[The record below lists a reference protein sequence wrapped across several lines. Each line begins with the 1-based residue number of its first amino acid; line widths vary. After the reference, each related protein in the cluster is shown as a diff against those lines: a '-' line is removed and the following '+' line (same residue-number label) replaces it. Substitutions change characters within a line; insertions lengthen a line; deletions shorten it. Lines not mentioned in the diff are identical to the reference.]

1 MSFPFPPPTVNT
13 EEAFVLSS
21 LKEFVRLWGSG
32 CQALFHLECKDS
44 KASLQF
50 STKLGYPADRHF
62 VPHVPLQE
70 HHGYQGAEQQPHHL
84 PRKKGPA
91 QKERDRARAAAHRAR
106 QSTAVAADSS
116 EQSRPLPVPS
126 PPPSRAASAVKPP
139 DPQPNSPDASAGHVT
154 STPPTDTAAVP
165 VDPPADARPL
175 PPPNGPPPS
184 RVPVVS
190 FEEVKD
196 EVHHEQSEVIV
207 YATGIFENCPDQRLF
222 DEYFESLQKFILSEN
237 HLQSNISNVKI
248 VPTSSRQTSHLLY
261 THAVSVEITVKTE
274 KLWEPPRAYIV
285 KHFGKSDWLRGNKT
299 RIYLTK
305 IQ

>member
-1 MSFPFPPPTVNT
+1 MIDLRRLPLGAGTVFVQDRDDAERPP
-13 EEAFVLSS
+13 A
-21 LKEFVRLWGSG
+21 
-32 CQALFHLECKDS
+32 
-44 KASLQF
+44 
-50 STKLGYPADRHF
+50 
-62 VPHVPLQE
+62 
-70 HHGYQGAEQQPHHL
+70 
-84 PRKKGPA
+84 
-91 QKERDRARAAAHRAR
+91 
-106 QSTAVAADSS
+106 
-116 EQSRPLPVPS
+116 
-126 PPPSRAASAVKPP
+126 
-139 DPQPNSPDASAGHVT
+139 
-154 STPPTDTAAVP
+154 DTAAVQ
-165 VDPPADARPL
+165 VDPPADAEPL
-175 PPPNGPPPS
+175 PPPNGPPPPLVS
-184 RVPVVS
+184 VVS

-196 EVHHEQSEVIV
+196 EVHQEQSEVKV

-248 VPTSSRQTSHLLY
+248 VPISSRQTSHQIY